1 MLLSLLRQG
10 PDVVDTDLS
19 KYFGTSKH
27 ILAKR
32 HVCQIT
38 GVQAREP
45 EAEAALPVRVAQPL
59 RPLPAPS
66 TTEQGSVGSEVGC
79 RLRSRCRKHRAR
91 GEGSFRD
98 WRLDD
103 EWPRQFFRSRWHLR
117 AVKVRRRPSR
127 FVLKVIHQIPS
138 IQPPALRDSGIVFPN
153 CCTAK
158 GECRT

>member
-66 TTEQGSVGSEVGC
+66 TMKQSRVRRV
-79 RLRSRCRKHRAR
+79 RLRVPITLEMPKTSCAR
-91 GEGSFRD
+91 
-98 WRLDD
+98 
-103 EWPRQFFRSRWHLR
+103 
-117 AVKVRRRPSR
+117 
-127 FVLKVIHQIPS
+127 
-138 IQPPALRDSGIVFPN
+138 
-153 CCTAK
+153 
-158 GECRT
+158 